1 MLLEITNLCRIEN
14 GGFTV
19 NNFNLTQ
26 QKFEKIAIAGETGS
40 GKTSVLKMIAGFMQ
54 PTSGN
59 ILFNKQR
66 VIGPD
71 EKLLPGH
78 KAIAYLSQHFELR
91 NNYKVF
97 DLLDMANKMAAE
109 EAAKVYQVCE
119 IEHLLQRKTDQLSGG
134 EKQRIALAKLLVAK
148 PKLLLLDEPFSN
160 LDAMHRLT
168 IKNVIERVGKDLAI
182 TCMMVSHDATDML
195 AWADTIVIMK
205 DGKIIQQGKP
215 STIYFQPQNEYCA
228 ALFGRYNQFDAA
240 NLNELEFDESYQSAF
255 IRPEQL
261 KILDERQT
269 GLQANISNVAF
280 CGMYFLIT
288 LSVQDKQVVVLSDV
302 GHYEIGQ
309 SVTIVPK

>member
-1 MLLEITNLCRIEN
+1 MLLEITDLCRIEN

-19 NNFNLTQ
+19 NNFNITQ

-40 GKTSVLKMIAGFMQ
+40 GKTSVLKMIAGLVQ

-59 ILFNKQR
+59 ILFNNQK

-71 EKLLPGH
+71 EQLLPGH

-91 NNYKVF
+91 NNYKVR
-97 DLLDMANKMAAE
+97 DLLDMANKMADE

-134 EKQRIALAKLLVAK
+134 EKQRIALAKLLIAK

-168 IKNVIERVGKDLAI
+168 IKNVIERIGNELSI
-182 TCMMVSHDATDML
+182 TCMMVSHDAADML
-195 AWADTIVIMK
+195 AWADTIVVMK
-205 DGKIIQQGKP
+205 DGNVIQQGTA
-215 STIYFQPQNEYCA
+215 STIYYQPQNEYCA
-228 ALFGRYNQFDAA
+228 ALFGRYNQLDAA
-240 NLNELEFDESYQSAF
+240 VLNALGFDESFQSAY

-261 KILDERQT
+261 KIVDEKQT
-269 GLQANISNVAF
+269 GLQAKILNIAF

-288 LSVQDKQVVVLSDV
+288 LSAQDKQVVVMSDV

-309 SVTIVPK
+309 SVNILRK